1 MIRARR
7 LVAIATALVVA
18 WTALWPLVSSARAL
32 LAHQEVVLCH
42 QAGSMVEMGEAP
54 MPLASAPGAPAPAS
68 NDGTHCPLC
77 VMAFYGSAAQ
87 PIAVPPL
94 QFSTLSVRVDVYSA
108 PRPFNLQ
115 VPLPP
120 SRAPP
125 FAAA

>member
-7 LVAIATALVVA
+7 SVAIATALVVA

-32 LAHQEVVLCH
+32 LAHQEIRLCH
-42 QAGSMVEMGEAP
+42 QAGSMVGMDEMP
-54 MPLASAPGAPAPAS
+54 MPMDPARKDAAPGK
-68 NDGTHCPLC
+68 NGGTHCPLC

-94 QFSTLSVRVDVYSA
+94 QFHTLSACNRIYSA
-108 PRPFNLQ
+108 PLPANLA

-125 FAAA
+125 LAA